1 MSSHPVRQKKNGDLG
16 TARVRDSHCQPAH
29 LEDARN
35 SRLISWFERW
45 RMPMRRWLASHSS
58 VPAADLDDL
67 AQEAFLRL
75 LRYSDDV
82 LVEHPQ
88 TYLFRIAANV
98 ANEWRE
104 RARNSRP
111 HDDVWLENL
120 QIETGEEPENAIGR
134 TLVHEHVRAAVQQLP
149 QRQREVL
156 LLHVAEDL
164 TYVQIA
170 ERLGLTRRMVKRD
183 LALAYSRLRWEL
195 DAVHLKE

>member
-1 MSSHPVRQKKNGDLG
+1 MASHPIRQNIDDLS
-16 TARVRDSHCQPAH
+16 TARTTDSQCRRPASF
-29 LEDARN
+29 EDARN
-35 SRLISWFERW
+35 SRVIAWFERW

-67 AQEAFLRL
+67 AQEAFLRF

-111 HDDVWLENL
+111 HDDVWLNDL
-120 QIETGEEPENAIGR
+120 QIEAGEEPENAVAL

-156 LLHVAEDL
+156 LLHVIDDL

-170 ERLGLTRRMVKRD
+170 GRLGLTRRMVKRD
-183 LALAYSRLRWEL
+183 LALAYSRLRWDL
-195 DAVHLKE
+195 DAVHVED

>member
-1 MSSHPVRQKKNGDLG
+1 
-16 TARVRDSHCQPAH
+16 
-29 LEDARN
+29 
-35 SRLISWFERW
+35 
-45 RMPMRRWLASHSS
+45 MPMRRWLASHSS

-67 AQEAFLRL
+67 AQEAFLRF
-75 LRYSDDV
+75 LRYSDEV

-111 HDDVWLENL
+111 HDDVWLNDL
-120 QIETGEEPENAIGR
+120 QIEAAEEPENAVAR
-134 TLVHEHVRAAVQQLP
+134 SLVHEHVRAAVQQLP

-156 LLHVAEDL
+156 LLHVLDDL

-170 ERLGLTRRMVKRD
+170 GRLGLTRRMVKRD

-195 DAVHLKE
+195 DTVDL